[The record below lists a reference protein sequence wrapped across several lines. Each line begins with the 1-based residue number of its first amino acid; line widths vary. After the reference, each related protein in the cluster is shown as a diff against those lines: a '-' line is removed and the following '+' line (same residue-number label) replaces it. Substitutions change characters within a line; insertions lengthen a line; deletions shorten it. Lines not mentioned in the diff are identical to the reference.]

1 MSIQLSGG
9 ASGATGGAAFMIAI
23 VTATEWIDENSRV
36 ITTLI
41 SMSMFIGW
49 IIWKGVELHYKSRD
63 GRRQD
68 EQLELNKRTVAAKE
82 EDNRVRDA
90 RISADIYLKVKSK
103 ALDDGFTEEDIHS
116 VIKEY
121 APDRRKT

>member
-9 ASGATGGAAFMIAI
+9 ASGATGGAAFGMSIA
-23 VTATEWIDENSRV
+23 TATGLIEENSVV
-36 ITTLI
+36 ITTFI
-41 SMSMFIGW
+41 SIFMFIGW
-49 IIWKGVELHYKSRD
+49 LVWKGIEWRYKSRD
-63 GRRQD
+63 ARRQD

-121 APDRRKT
+121 VPDRRKT

>member
-1 MSIQLSGG
+1 
-9 ASGATGGAAFMIAI
+9 MIAI

-49 IIWKGVELHYKSRD
+49 LVWKCIEWRYKSRD
-63 GRRQD
+63 ARRQD

-121 APDRRKT
+121 VPDRRKT